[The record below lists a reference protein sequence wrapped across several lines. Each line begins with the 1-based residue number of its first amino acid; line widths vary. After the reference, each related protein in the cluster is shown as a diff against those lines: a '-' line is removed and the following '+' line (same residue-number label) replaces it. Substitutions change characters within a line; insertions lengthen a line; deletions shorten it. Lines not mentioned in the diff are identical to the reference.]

1 MGYCF
6 RMLCL
11 FCSLPHKQ
19 IQRVGLKIVSRKLSV
34 FMLLVH
40 LLIVYKMLFMIYEIF
55 FLHFLK
61 RHGFNKSVFSVIKYM
76 SKEHNRQQIIVTIP
90 GMRPFALCS
99 GLLGLSRLER
109 FRGSGVMFFVW
120 GLHSSWLWCN
130 VEVPT
135 DPSERHRHR
144 RQQRNEASETVG
156 IAGQFTSAMA
166 ICHTHSFVWV
176 AQTRCNRW
184 GDL

>member
-1 MGYCF
+1 MDYCF

-61 RHGFNKSVFSVIKYM
+61 RHGFNNSVCFLWLNTWRAQKTTNYCNNTWDATVCLVQRTPWLISTGEVQRLRGDVLRLGITLILIVVQCWGTRWSVWETQTATKKW
-76 SKEHNRQQIIVTIP
+76 SLWNSRNCRTISFCY
-90 GMRPFALCS
+90 GHLSYSLFCVS
-99 GLLGLSRLER
+99 GADK
-109 FRGSGVMFFVW
+109 V
-120 GLHSSWLWCN
+120 
-130 VEVPT
+130 
-135 DPSERHRHR
+135 
-144 RQQRNEASETVG
+144 
-156 IAGQFTSAMA
+156 
-166 ICHTHSFVWV
+166 
-176 AQTRCNRW
+176 
-184 GDL
+184 